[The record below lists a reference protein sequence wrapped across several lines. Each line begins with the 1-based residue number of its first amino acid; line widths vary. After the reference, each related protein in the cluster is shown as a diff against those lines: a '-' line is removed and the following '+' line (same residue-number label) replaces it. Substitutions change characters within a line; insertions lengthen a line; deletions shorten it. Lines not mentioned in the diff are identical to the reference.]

1 MKKRTILAIV
11 VPVVVIVALVL
22 YSALSG
28 KEKEVVLETKVEQ
41 GTFEIAVM
49 VTGELQAIRETEI
62 QAPSQLR
69 SRNLRISRVKIQDL
83 IPEGTVVDSG
93 QWVATLDRSEADN
106 SLKDIMDNLEQ
117 KESEYM

>member
-11 VPVVVIVALVL
+11 VPTVLIVALVI

-28 KEKEVVLETKVEQ
+28 KEKEVVLETEVEQ

-69 SRNLRISRVKIQDL
+69 SRNLRIRSVKFR
-83 IPEGTVVDSG
+83 T
-93 QWVATLDRSEADN
+93 
-106 SLKDIMDNLEQ
+106 
-117 KESEYM
+117 